1 MTDTNTTGDT
11 GNLVVT
17 ATSYLTLNYR
27 IGLPEGGDL
36 INTFEDKPATLMMGS
51 GQFSPGLEQ
60 ALLGMCV
67 GERKTFTLEPES
79 AYGIKNPELI
89 RRISLKTLRENSSP
103 DEDYLPGD
111 MIEFN
116 APNGATYSGT
126 LISIDEESA
135 LFDFNHPLSGK
146 SIQLEAQIIGIL

>member
-1 MTDTNTTGDT
+1 MTDTYTASDAGD
-11 GNLVVT
+11 LVVT

-36 INTFEDKPATLMMGS
+36 INTFEDKPATLMMGA
-51 GQFSPGLEQ
+51 GQFSPSLEQ
-60 ALLGMCV
+60 ALIGMRV
-67 GERKTFTLEPES
+67 GERKTFTLDPEA
-79 AYGIKNPELI
+79 AYGVKNPDLI
-89 RRISLKTLRENSSP
+89 RRVSLKTLRENSSP

-126 LISIDEESA
+126 LVSIDDESA

-146 SIQLEAQIIGIL
+146 TIQLEAQIIGIL